1 MSHSA
6 LLKTEFYYIKS
17 ILFAIKSVQFSRLIF
32 SGNFWFLE
40 VYFTNN
46 KNDNQYE

>member
-6 LLKTEFYYIKS
+6 FLKIEFYYIKS

-32 SGNFWFLE
+32 SGSSWLLE
-40 VYFTNN
+40 VYFKNN
-46 KNDNQYE
+46 KNDNHYE